1 MANIQVVLEGKGLVT
16 LRDSNYVATGGEGT
30 IYRISDS
37 VVKIYHKPD
46 IAKQRGMP
54 DKIRLL
60 AQLKHPYVS
69 SPAGL
74 VTKPNGDLAGHYLPY
89 VDGHPLARVFT
100 NDFWLKE
107 RFNNKHASTL
117 VDRMREVFSF
127 AHQYKAI
134 LVDAN
139 ELNWFT
145 LFSGKDPEPRV
156 IDVDSWAIGRWPATV
171 IMPSIRDWHTKNFD
185 EKTDWFAWGIVTFQ
199 VYTGLH
205 PYKGT
210 LDGFDRGDLEG
221 RMKANASV
229 FSKGVRM
236 NRAVRDFSTI
246 PLPLLNWYEAT
257 FQNGERVNPP
267 SPFDTGVTAPK
278 AARTMRVVTTGRSQA
293 LMFEKLFEAV
303 GDPVIR
309 AFHCGVALLSS
320 GKLIDLATK
329 RQIGGIQSQSCE
341 VVKVQGGWLIGEIQK
356 RETTFRYIQEGSL
369 KSENLSLKLNSY
381 GLVSFENRL
390 FVVMEAGLTEVS
402 FSFLGKPLAS
412 ASNKPLGAMLNSTK
426 WFQGVGVMDAMG
438 AKYLITPFGANSGT
452 QTRVRELDELK
463 VVTAK
468 AGNRFVS
475 LVGLD
480 KKGNYRKIEITFD
493 RDYKSHKV
501 WTGDTDGPELN
512 LAILPKGVCAT
523 IVKDGELDIFVPF
536 NGQVTRVD
544 DSQIGTDMFLSNWED
559 RVLYIQNGAIWSLS
573 MKK

>member
-16 LRDSNYVATGGEGT
+16 LRDGNFVARGGEGT
-30 IYRISDS
+30 IYKISDS

-46 IAKQRGMP
+46 IARQRGMP

-60 AQLKHPYVS
+60 AALKHPYVS
-69 SPAGL
+69 SPVGL
-74 VTKPNGDLAGHYLPY
+74 VTTPAGDPIGHHLFY

-100 NDFWLKE
+100 NDFWQSQ

-117 VDRMREVFSF
+117 VDRMRQIVCF
-127 AHQYKAI
+127 AHQNKATM
-134 LVDAN
+134 VDAN
-139 ELNWFT
+139 ELNYFA
-145 LFSGKDPEPRV
+145 LFAGSDPEPRV

-171 IMPSIRDWHTKNFD
+171 IMPSIRDWHAKSFD
-185 EKTDWFAWGIVTFQ
+185 EKTDWFAWGVVTFQ

-229 FSKGVRM
+229 FSKGVRL
-236 NRAVRDFSTI
+236 NRAVREFSDI
-246 PLPLLNWYEAT
+246 PSPLLNWYEAT

-267 SPFDTGVTAPK
+267 SPFDTGVTTPK
-278 AARTMRVVTTGRSQA
+278 AARVMRVVTVGRSQT
-293 LMFEKLFEAV
+293 LVFEKITETV
-303 GDPVIR
+303 GDPAIR
-309 AFHCGVALLSS
+309 VFHCGVVLLAS

-329 RQIGGIQSQSCE
+329 RQIEEIQSRSCE
-341 VVKVQGGWLIGEIQK
+341 VVKVQDGWLIGELEK
-356 RETTFRYIQEGSL
+356 REVTFRYVEEGSL
-369 KSENLSLKLNSY
+369 KSKKLSLKLNGY

-390 FVVMEAGLTEVS
+390 FVVMEAGLTEVN
-402 FSFLGKPLAS
+402 FSLLGKPLAS

-426 WFQGVGVMDAMG
+426 WFQGVGVMDAIG
-438 AKYLITPFGANSGT
+438 ARYVITPFGISSGT
-452 QTRVRELDELK
+452 QTRIRELDELK

-475 LVGLD
+475 LIGLD

-501 WTGDTDGPELN
+501 WTADTDGPELN

-523 IVKDGELDIFVPF
+523 IVKDGELDIFVPA
-536 NGQVTRVD
+536 NGQLVRID
-544 DSQIGTDMFLSNWED
+544 DGQIGADMFLSNWGD
-559 RVLYIQNGAIWSLS
+559 KVVYIQNGAVWSLR
-573 MKK
+573 MK